1 MSYIPIIDQID
12 KLPPLPESVRRIETL
27 FAQSSHPE
35 INEIVKIIEKDPALT
50 TNILASANS
59 PLYSF
64 SKQIISVLQATT
76 LFGAAIIRSMVL
88 KSALEE
94 NFKINMS
101 AYGISNSDFA
111 KICAIQST
119 FTFQWYMGI
128 DVEKSKTLVPMAF
141 LMETGSILISK
152 NILDHNEEDEFLENL
167 YNYQEIRTAENIHVN
182 MSTAQINAL
191 LFEHWNFDE
200 LFVESMRALDGENE
214 ASALVNELSLALRAV
229 RTAVNLKEQFS
240 EASMQ
245 NAVALL
251 KSNNMDSKKFIT
263 VAKRIQRKF
272 DSL

>member
-12 KLPPLPESVRRIETL
+12 KLPPLPESVQRIETL
-27 FAQSSHPE
+27 FAQNSQPD
-35 INEIVKIIEKDPALT
+35 INDIVKIIEKDPALT

-76 LFGAAIIRSMVL
+76 LFGSAIIRSMVL

-119 FTFQWYMGI
+119 FAFQWYMGI

-141 LMETGSILISK
+141 LMETGAILISK
-152 NILDHNEEDEFLENL
+152 DVLDQNTEDEFLEDVH
-167 YNYQEIRTAENIHVN
+167 NYQDIRTAENIHVN

-200 LFVESMRALDGENE
+200 LFVETMHTLDGENK
-214 ASALVNELSLALRAV
+214 ASALVNELSIALRAV
-229 RTAVNLKEQFS
+229 RTVVNLKEQFS
-240 EASMQ
+240 EVSMQ
-245 NAVALL
+245 NAITLL
-251 KSNNMDSKKFIT
+251 KENNIDSKKFIT
-263 VAKRIQRKF
+263 VAERIQRKF